1 MGKMISGVGG
11 KALEI
16 TSLPLGIDRIE
27 REGRFSRAGG
37 ACKDNQLMS
46 RDIEREIGEVVLP
59 GTADT
64 EEIAG
69 AAHGG
74 GQRGPKV
81 GFRKPQQA
89 RDRRGFG
96 DCSYRSELGRGRAR
110 RECDRDPF
118 RRSGLLEILCRVGG

>member
-1 MGKMISGVGG
+1 MISGVGG

-64 EEIAG
+64 E
-69 AAHGG
+69 
-74 GQRGPKV
+74 
-81 GFRKPQQA
+81 
-89 RDRRGFG
+89 
-96 DCSYRSELGRGRAR
+96 
-110 RECDRDPF
+110 
-118 RRSGLLEILCRVGG
+118 